1 MQLFYNPEILET
13 TKEIMFDK
21 VESAHI
27 VRVLRKKES
36 DILHITNG
44 KGFLF
49 DAKLSLQTIKN
60 VWQASSKPNKNQNL
74 GTTICILPLH
84 LPKITTELNGF

>member
-1 MQLFYNPEILET
+1 MQLFYNPEIQET

-27 VRVLRKKES
+27 IRVLRKKES

-49 DAKLSLQTIKN
+49 DAKIVIANDKKCLASIIKTE
-60 VWQASSKPNKNQNL
+60 QKPK
-74 GTTICILPLH
+74 P
-84 LPKITTELNGF
+84 